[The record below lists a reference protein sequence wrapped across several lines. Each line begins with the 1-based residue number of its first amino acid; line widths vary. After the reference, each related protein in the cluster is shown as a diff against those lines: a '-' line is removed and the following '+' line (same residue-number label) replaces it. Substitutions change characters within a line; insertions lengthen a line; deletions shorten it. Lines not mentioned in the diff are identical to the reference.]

1 MARILIAGCGYVGS
15 GLAERLLAA
24 GHEVVALRRD
34 PSRLSPELIRIAADL
49 TDPSQL
55 AQLGDLPAPF
65 DYVFFT
71 ASSDAST
78 EDAYRAIYVR
88 GLSNL
93 IRVLAERGAPK
104 RLFYTSSTAV
114 YGQDDG
120 SWVDEDS
127 PTEPRSFHGRILLES
142 ERLVHT
148 APFPGT
154 VVRLSG
160 IYGPERSSLLR
171 RLQEGTLRVATR
183 PAFSNRIHRDDCAGV
198 LAHLMTLDDPAPV
211 YLASDDEPVYWH
223 VLFDWLADRLG
234 VARPER
240 DEDARPP
247 SSSKRC
253 SNARLRASGYAMQYP
268 TFRDGYAPILERFRA
283 SSGKRGTQ

>member
-1 MARILIAGCGYVGS
+1 MARVLIAGCGYVGT

-24 GHEVVALRRD
+24 GHEVVALRRNVD
-34 PSRLSPELIRIAADL
+34 ELPPSLSALRVDL
-49 TDPSQL
+49 TDPGQL
-55 AQLGDLPAPF
+55 RTISYPF

-78 EDAYRAIYVR
+78 EEAYRTIYVR

-93 IRVLAERGAPK
+93 IDALAEHRAPR

-114 YGQDDG
+114 YGQNDG

-142 ERLVHT
+142 ERIVRS
-148 APFPGT
+148 APFPAT
-154 VVRLSG
+154 IVRLSG
-160 IYGPERSSLLR
+160 IYGVERSSILARLR
-171 RLQEGTLRVATR
+171 AGTLRVASR
-183 PAFSNRIHRDDCAGV
+183 AGFSNRIHRDDCAGA
-198 LAHLMTLDDPAPV
+198 LAHLMTLEHPDPL
-211 YLASDDEPVYWH
+211 YLGSDDEPVQWH
-223 VLFDWLADRLG
+223 ILFDWLADRLG

-240 DEDARPP
+240 DDAARPP

-253 SNARLRASGYAMQYP
+253 RNARLRATGYQLQYP
-268 TFRDGYAPILERFRA
+268 TFRDGYAPILDSFRA
-283 SSGKRGTQ
+283 RRSK